1 MDPSAL
7 QATASTFDDFTTP
20 KKQQQPATSAIAFDP
35 AKHLNYSP
43 PSSTISMD
51 ELCFPP
57 TAISTVGS
65 TQSFPLLSY
74 EAVIEH
80 RRELFSRPVLE
91 NCLYHTRPGSVQLR
105 GMAPRYAPFIYQ
117 FWSSPE
123 VLKIISKNAGVEVVP
138 VVDYEI
144 AHTNVQ
150 LGPGGLDAA
159 RKTPIEP
166 PEAALEAIA
175 TIQKNEPKQEG
186 EMEKARI
193 IEWHYDSH
201 PFVCVVMLSD
211 ARHMTGGETVLKT
224 GNGGILPVKA
234 PQMVSYSQRR
244 YSARYDLIVMT
255 LIV

>member
-1 MDPSAL
+1 MAPSAL
-7 QATASTFDDFTTP
+7 HGTALAVTKP
-20 KKQQQPATSAIAFDP
+20 KQQQPATSAIAFDA

-51 ELCFPP
+51 ELHFPP
-57 TAISTVGS
+57 TAISAVGS
-65 TQSFPLLSY
+65 TQPFPLLSH
-74 EAVIEH
+74 EAVVEH
-80 RRELFSRPVLE
+80 RRELFSKPVLE

-123 VLKIISKNAGVEVVP
+123 VLKIISEHAGVELVP

-150 LGPGGLDAA
+150 LGSGGLDAA
-159 RKTPIEP
+159 RNTPIEP
-166 PEAALEAIA
+166 PEATPEAIA
-175 TIQKNEPKQEG
+175 ALQKNEPKQEG
-186 EMEKARI
+186 GKEKASI
-193 IEWHYDSH
+193 IEWHHDSH

-224 GNGGILPVKA
+224 GNGDVLPVKA
-234 PQMVSYSQRR
+234 PQMVSYSPHG
-244 YSARYDLIVMT
+244 YSLTSDLIIMT
-255 LIV
+255 LVV